1 MKEKKIT
8 EIVSN
13 LMLEKKALDI
23 KIIKVDKLTT
33 LTDYFIN
40 CSSESDP
47 QTRAIKNHIHSTL
60 SSEYNI
66 KPLHIEGFENLQWIL
81 MDYATIVINI
91 FNKETRAYYDIERL
105 WADADIKTIKTEV
118 K

>member
-1 MKEKKIT
+1 MKEKELSKI
-8 EIVSN
+8 ISK
-13 LMLEKKALDI
+13 LMLEKKALDV

-47 QTRAIKNHIHSTL
+47 QTRAIKNHIQDTL
-60 SSEYNI
+60 SSKHKI
-66 KPLHIEGFENLQWIL
+66 KPIHIEGFENLQWIL

-91 FNKETRAYYDIERL
+91 FNKESREFYDIERL
-105 WADADIKTIKTEV
+105 WADAEIQIIK
-118 K
+118 

>member
-47 QTRAIKNHIHSTL
+47 QTRAIKNYIHSTL
-60 SSEYNI
+60 SSEYNL

-91 FNKETRAYYDIERL
+91 FNNVRQVRVLI
-105 WADADIKTIKTEV
+105 ADDMQNRPEMLV
-118 K
+118 VQF